1 MSITEWAQI
10 WLFLL
15 VFLAFFYFTFEEIF
29 KWKDD
34 LYSIK
39 TATKYILNPLQ
50 SQAKIDLF
58 KAQHLFLSSFEHQ

>member
-1 MSITEWAQI
+1 MSITDWAQI
-10 WLFLL
+10 WLFYL
-15 VFLAFFYFTFEEIF
+15 FFGFFYFTFEEIF

-50 SQAKIDLF
+50 SQAKIELF
-58 KAQHLFLSSFEHQ
+58 KAQHLFLSSFERQ